1 MAPSVLNI
9 ERNFL
14 NQHSIQ
20 HVHKLVYG
28 LKVHTKSTDKHMQ
41 HQHHRAEQGNEST
54 TRPGS
59 RHKNT
64 CGFCSESALSMVSN
78 LPSTFSALVSFLKD

>member
-1 MAPSVLNI
+1 
-9 ERNFL
+9 
-14 NQHSIQ
+14 
-20 HVHKLVYG
+20 
-28 LKVHTKSTDKHMQ
+28 MQ

-64 CGFCSESALSMVSN
+64 CGFCSESALSTIYIF
-78 LPSTFSALVSFLKD
+78 STGFISKRLTEGQLEDENNKVEVELFSF

>member
-1 MAPSVLNI
+1 MAPSVLKLFKSTLYTACTQI
-9 ERNFL
+9 EMR
-14 NQHSIQ
+14 
-20 HVHKLVYG
+20 G
-28 LKVHTKSTDKHMQ
+28 LKVHTKSTDKHMQHQ